1 MVKEH
6 LLQLTEARAQA
17 RGQMLAELLILPY
30 VMNRAARGYIVR
42 EVQDWALTIINK
54 CSSTSLN

>member
-30 VMNRAARGYIVR
+30 VMNGAARGYIVR
-42 EVQDWALTIINK
+42 EVQDWALTIIDK